1 MLENLFT
8 QMFVNSFWFCGGLI
22 VSTVI
27 WFFVLRNNKKRFA
40 EWMSTTEEY
49 LYNSLMKMDEIGEE
63 GAAKIDALFAKF
75 KEIEK

>member
-8 QMFVNSFWFCGGLI
+8 HMFVNGVWFFGGAA
-22 VSTVI
+22 VTTVV

-40 EWMSTTEEY
+40 EWMATTEEY

-63 GAAKIDALFAKF
+63 GAAKIDELFAKF
-75 KEIEK
+75 KEIKK